1 MPRVYLVMAIIG
13 AGLLALGSTFLLA
26 VPLVSDHASP
36 SSLFLKGQ
44 VDLKLYDQSGRLKDE
59 RHFDNLIVNS
69 GIQGVAN
76 LIAPAGGGSSSPF
89 NYIALGTGTTPVN
102 AGQTALVAE
111 FPASSG
117 YSRINVPVAAFSTS
131 NNQLLLSATF
141 GPGQATGPISESGVF
156 NAANGGTMLARQ
168 TFSTINKGMSD
179 SLTVSWAIALS
190 SS

>member
-1 MPRVYLVMAIIG
+1 MLKVYHAMVIVAVS
-13 AGLLALGSTFLLA
+13 LLALGTTFLVA
-26 VPLVSDHASP
+26 IPISSENHSSALV
-36 SSLFLKGQ
+36 LRGQ

-76 LIAPAGGGSSSPF
+76 LIAPAGGGTTSPF
-89 NYIALGTGTTPVN
+89 NYIALGTGTTPVS
-102 AGQTALVAE
+102 AGQTSLVAE

-117 YSRINVPVAAFSTS
+117 YARINVPVAAFSTN

-141 GPGQATGPISESGVF
+141 GPGQGTGPISESGVF

-179 SLTVSWAIALS
+179 TLTVSWAIVLS

>member
-36 SSLFLKGQ
+36 SSLFLKG
-44 VDLKLYDQSGRLKDE
+44 E

-76 LIAPAGGGSSSPF
+76 LIAPAGGGSGSPF

-102 AGQTALVAE
+102 AAQTALVAE

-179 SLTVSWAIALS
+179 SLTVSWAIVLS